1 MIDIKTKTYL
11 KDTFRVAIPSII
23 EHMANVVVGFA
34 DTMMVATL
42 GTVATAAVGI
52 NSTIT
57 WFIISFSTLF
67 AVGTTVQ
74 VAQSIGAGNNLRAK
88 RSAING
94 LAGGFLA
101 ASVIFMIIFS
111 LANFIP
117 KWLGAE
123 TLILGNA
130 VAYLKIW
137 TLAIVPMFLGRIASS
152 ILRGL
157 GNTKVPM
164 VVAFFINILNIFGNF
179 FLIYKTRII
188 TIPLLNIPIKVWGA
202 GLGVTGAAISTS
214 ISNSLG
220 GLILVYLLFNGSQ
233 TIKLELRDLFKLERV
248 LQKHIFKTGAPAT
261 GQDLVTNMG
270 QVLYQKMVAS
280 LGTVQIAAHH
290 LAITAESMSY
300 MPASGFSV
308 AATTLV
314 AQALGAEKREDA
326 EGLARICFI
335 LSLVAGVFS
344 GFMLYVFPRQLMSLF
359 SQDLAV
365 IEEGIGA
372 LRIIA
377 FVQPIFSATIVLTG
391 VLRGAGYTKIP
402 LYAAIGG
409 MWFVRLIAAFIFIN
423 IFNWGL
429 KGAWLGMLLDLTT
442 RFAIVFYIYNKKEW
456 VNAEV
461 VVDD

>member
-1 MIDIKTKTYL
+1 MINIKTKAYL
-11 KDTFRVAIPSII
+11 RDTFRVAVPSII
-23 EHMANVVVGFA
+23 EHVANVVVGFA

-57 WFIISFSTLF
+57 WFILSFSTLF
-67 AVGTTVQ
+67 AIGTTVQ
-74 VAQSIGAGNNLRAK
+74 VAQSIGANNNLRAK
-88 RSAING
+88 RSAVNG
-94 LAGGFLA
+94 LAGGLIA
-101 ASVIFMIIFS
+101 ATIIFITIFS
-111 LANFIP
+111 LSNYIP

-123 TLILGNA
+123 MIILDNA
-130 VAYLKIW
+130 ISYLKIW
-137 TLAIVPMFLGRIASS
+137 TLAIIPMFVGRIASS
-152 ILRGL
+152 ILRGI

-164 VVAFFINILNIFGNF
+164 LVAFFINILNIIGNF

-188 TIPLLNIPIKVWGA
+188 TIPLANISIKVWGA

-214 ISNSLG
+214 ISNGLG
-220 GLILVYLLFNGSQ
+220 GIILVYLLFNGSQ
-233 TIKLELRDLFKLERV
+233 TIKLDLKGLFNFEKV
-248 LQKHIFKTGAPAT
+248 LQKHIFRTGAPAT

-290 LAITAESMSY
+290 LAVTSESMSY

-326 EGLARICFI
+326 EGLARVCFV
-335 LSLVAGVFS
+335 LSLIAGVFT
-344 GFMLYVFPRQLMSLF
+344 GIMLYVFPRQLMSLF
-359 SQDLAV
+359 SKDLAV
-365 IEEGIGA
+365 IEEGVGV

-377 FVQPIFSATIVLTG
+377 FVQPVFSATIVLTG

-409 MWFVRLIAAFIFIN
+409 MWFVRLISAFIFIN
-423 IFNWGL
+423 VLNWGL
-429 KGAWLGMLLDLTT
+429 KGAWLGMLLDLAT
-442 RFAIVFYIYNKKEW
+442 RFMIVFYIYNKKEW
-456 VNAEV
+456 LNAKV
-461 VVDD
+461 IVDD